1 MFLKLPDNSP
11 TGKRGSLIKTILIMK
26 FIVFFLFAACLEVS
40 ATGYAQKV
48 SLSQN
53 DVSLK
58 KVFKEIEKQS
68 GYNFFYKDKLMRQ
81 AKDVSI
87 HVNNVSVEEALNV
100 CFEGQPLSYTIVD
113 KIIVVKA
120 KKMSAILKSEMETV
134 EPLNIITGSVK
145 DQTGRPLAGV
155 SVMIKGTQKG
165 TTTNA
170 NGSFSIDA
178 NAGEI
183 LEFTI
188 VGYQKRSVTVDQ
200 SGSLNVVMEIEA
212 VLGNE
217 VVVVGYGTQ
226 KKKDVTGAIASV
238 KVSDLSADV
247 SGNLSS
253 AIQGR
258 VAGVSVEANGGAPGA
273 GLSLTI
279 RGSSTLGNNTPLYVV
294 DGVFL
299 GSLDFV
305 NPQDIESIEI
315 LKDASAASI
324 YGSRAANGVVIITT
338 KGGKKNTEAKVQLS
352 GMYGYQSIPKR
363 MSLLNGQQWT
373 KLFQANVGGIPDY
386 NGINT
391 DWQDA
396 IFQTGAIGKA
406 NINLSG
412 GTEHLTYNLSGGYLG
427 QDGTIRTTNY
437 SLANFRV
444 KTQYEKGRIKVG
456 ETVIYNKS
464 TNRTMT
470 NGSSQAHSMVASAL
484 IMPPTVPVYDTS
496 NKLGGWGGRSSFMK
510 NIGNPLANLEAYN
523 YSGNSS
529 SLLAEAFVE
538 VRLIDQ
544 LKYKFNV
551 GLTENRGFGNN
562 YGYAVNDG
570 NSVIASPTLSM
581 GTSFGNSWLLENTLS
596 YDKTIGRHSFSLLAG
611 FTSQKDSSNGFG
623 ASGTNIPIG
632 LYSLSASTANQFVNG
647 SSASSRRESYLG
659 RVTYSYDSRY
669 LLSASIRRDGSS
681 VFANGYQYGTFP
693 SVSAGWNISN
703 EKFFREANLSN
714 TISSLKLRG
723 SWGVLGNDL
732 IGNYTTQSG
741 LTSNINYLTGNPV
754 TLWQGTIPNGN
765 ASPRNLKWEQTK
777 TTNVGIDAYF
787 LENKLSLVAD
797 VFKRT
802 TSGVL
807 LGVPVPPSLG
817 ITGSPVVNA
826 GEVENKGLEV
836 TLGYEN
842 KTGNLNYHV
851 GLNVTTMNNKMTA
864 ITIGS
869 GSQQF
874 GDITKAK
881 VGYPLGGF
889 WLIKTD
895 GIFQSDQEVSSYV
908 NKDGSLIQPNAAA
921 GDIKFIDANH
931 DGKIDNNDRQYAGS
945 PLPNLITGL
954 SGNFSWKNWD
964 LNLLFQGTFG
974 NKIFNGWRIW
984 EEKMTEVTNLSSEVL
999 NAWTPQNHSNFPR
1012 FILSDPNLN
1021 AQRYSDRWLENGSYV
1036 RFKRLEI
1043 GYTFSKGI
1051 INRLKIDGVRTYFSM
1066 ENIFTI
1072 TKYKGYNPDIGNGGD
1087 PLSRGIDDNN
1097 IYPLQRTVM
1106 LGLSVTF

>member
-396 IFQTGAIGKA
+396 IFQTGAMGKA

-412 GTEHLTYNLSGGYLG
+412 GTEHLTYNLSGGYLK
-427 QDGTIRTTNY
+427 QDGTIKTTNY
-437 SLANFRV
+437 SVANFRA

-470 NGSSQAHSMVASAL
+470 NGNSQAHSMVASAL

-523 YSGNSS
+523 YSGNS
-529 SLLAEAFVE
+529 
-538 VRLIDQ
+538 
-544 LKYKFNV
+544 
-551 GLTENRGFGNN
+551 
-562 YGYAVNDG
+562 
-570 NSVIASPTLSM
+570 
-581 GTSFGNSWLLENTLS
+581 
-596 YDKTIGRHSFSLLAG
+596 
-611 FTSQKDSSNGFG
+611 
-623 ASGTNIPIG
+623 
-632 LYSLSASTANQFVNG
+632 
-647 SSASSRRESYLG
+647 
-659 RVTYSYDSRY
+659 
-669 LLSASIRRDGSS
+669 
-681 VFANGYQYGTFP
+681 
-693 SVSAGWNISN
+693 
-703 EKFFREANLSN
+703 
-714 TISSLKLRG
+714 
-723 SWGVLGNDL
+723 
-732 IGNYTTQSG
+732 
-741 LTSNINYLTGNPV
+741 
-754 TLWQGTIPNGN
+754 
-765 ASPRNLKWEQTK
+765 
-777 TTNVGIDAYF
+777 
-787 LENKLSLVAD
+787 
-797 VFKRT
+797 
-802 TSGVL
+802 
-807 LGVPVPPSLG
+807 
-817 ITGSPVVNA
+817 
-826 GEVENKGLEV
+826 
-836 TLGYEN
+836 
-842 KTGNLNYHV
+842 
-851 GLNVTTMNNKMTA
+851 
-864 ITIGS
+864 
-869 GSQQF
+869 
-874 GDITKAK
+874 
-881 VGYPLGGF
+881 
-889 WLIKTD
+889 
-895 GIFQSDQEVSSYV
+895 
-908 NKDGSLIQPNAAA
+908 
-921 GDIKFIDANH
+921 
-931 DGKIDNNDRQYAGS
+931 
-945 PLPNLITGL
+945 
-954 SGNFSWKNWD
+954 
-964 LNLLFQGTFG
+964 
-974 NKIFNGWRIW
+974 
-984 EEKMTEVTNLSSEVL
+984 
-999 NAWTPQNHSNFPR
+999 
-1012 FILSDPNLN
+1012 
-1021 AQRYSDRWLENGSYV
+1021 
-1036 RFKRLEI
+1036 
-1043 GYTFSKGI
+1043 
-1051 INRLKIDGVRTYFSM
+1051 
-1066 ENIFTI
+1066 
-1072 TKYKGYNPDIGNGGD
+1072 
-1087 PLSRGIDDNN
+1087 
-1097 IYPLQRTVM
+1097 
-1106 LGLSVTF
+1106 